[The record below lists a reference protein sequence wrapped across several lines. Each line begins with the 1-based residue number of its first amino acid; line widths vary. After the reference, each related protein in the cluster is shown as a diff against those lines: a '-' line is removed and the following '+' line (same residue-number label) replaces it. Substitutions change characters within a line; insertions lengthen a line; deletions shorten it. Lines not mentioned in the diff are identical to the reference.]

1 MRVLFV
7 CSGNSTH
14 GIGNVVF
21 NQAESLR
28 NQGVQIDFFPVKGKG
43 LIGYTKNI
51 PLLWKYLHNNKF
63 DIIHA
68 HYSASAFVASFA
80 VRESLVVSLMGS
92 DAFMSGLWSI
102 AARFFYKFRWDVTI
116 VKSKGMK
123 EQLRMKKALVMP
135 NGVDLN
141 KFKTVPKTEAR
152 AHIGYSK
159 TKKLIIFVSDPAREE
174 KNFDLAKSAVKYLDR
189 NNVELMPV
197 FNVPSGEIP
206 FYMNAAD
213 VLLLTSKWEGSV
225 NVVKEAMACNLPIVS
240 TDVGDVKENTSDVK
254 GCYVCE
260 SNANSLSE
268 GLKKALLLENRTNG
282 REKILELKLDTESVA
297 QKIIAVYEEIS
308 RSR

>member
-7 CSGNSTH
+7 CSGNSPH

-28 NQGVQIDFFPVKGKG
+28 NQGIQIDFFPVKGKG

-51 PLLWKYLHNNKF
+51 FLLWKHLQNNKF

-68 HYSASAFVASFA
+68 HYSASAFVATIA
-80 VRESLVVSLMGS
+80 VRRSLVVSLMGS
-92 DAFMSGLWSI
+92 DAFMSVLWSI
-102 AARFFYKFRWDVTI
+102 TARFFYKLSWDVTI
-116 VKSKGMK
+116 VKTKGMK
-123 EQLRMKKALVMP
+123 EQLRMKKSLVIP

-141 KFKTVPKTEAR
+141 KFKPVPKKEAR
-152 AHIGYSK
+152 AHIGYSE

-174 KNFDLAKSAVKYLDR
+174 KNFDLAKAAVKYLGR

-197 FNVPSGEIP
+197 FNVPSSEIP

-240 TDVGDVKENTSDVK
+240 TDVGDVRENTADVI
-254 GCYVCE
+254 GCYVYE
-260 SNANSLSE
+260 NNPASLME
-268 GLKKALLLENRTNG
+268 GLEKALQLETRSNG
-282 REKILELKLDTESVA
+282 RAKIIELNLDSESVA
-297 QKIIAVYEEIS
+297 KKLIAVYEGITGTN
-308 RSR
+308 